1 MSEIILRIL
10 HQAFFGGIAAAGF
23 GILFNCAP
31 RAIPWCFTAGTVALG
46 VRTGAQIYGLTLP
59 VASFLAA
66 LALALTDRAW
76 LKYQSP
82 WGSVLAV
89 VGAIPMVPGSLAA
102 KVLIGVFALLRARPS
117 EAVSTTADIF
127 ANFMIFSA
135 TLVAIGTALAIPTL
149 IASAQKRG

>member
-1 MSEIILRIL
+1 MNEIPHIL

-31 RAIPWCFTAGTVALG
+31 RAIPWCFTAGAMALA
-46 VRTGAQIYGLTLP
+46 VRTGAQTAGMTLP

-102 KVLIGVFALLRARPS
+102 KVLIGVFALMRAGHS
-117 EAVSTTADIF
+117 EAVNTSADIF
-127 ANFMIFSA
+127 ANFMIVCA

-149 IASAQKRG
+149 LASAQKRG